1 MSIVLIKTSYQHF
14 STDMKSQQART
25 YTINGSNS
33 EYLNHNTREADTFY
47 QRIDSSKFKSVQNH
61 INKKKPNNCSGASN
75 DINSMSSAD
84 EWVDLDEEEL
94 ESENDNQNN
103 SRLISA
109 SKKSGINPNQLG
121 RSQNFIR

>member
-1 MSIVLIKTSYQHF
+1 
-14 STDMKSQQART
+14 MKNQQART

-61 INKKKPNNCSGASN
+61 INEKKPNNCSVASN

-94 ESENDNQNN
+94 ESENDNPNN
-103 SRLISA
+103 SRLVSS

>member
-1 MSIVLIKTSYQHF
+1 MSIILVKTSYQIF

-33 EYLNHNTREADTFY
+33 EYLNHNTREDDTCY
-47 QRIDSSKFKSVQNH
+47 QRIDSSKLKSVQNH
-61 INKKKPNNCSGASN
+61 INKKELNYSSGASN
-75 DINSMSSAD
+75 DMNSMSSAD

-94 ESENDNQNN
+94 ESENDNQSN
-103 SRLISA
+103 SRLVST